1 MTETRNVG
9 ENGLIMTTCKCR
21 ENANNLVMTRKFYN
35 ERIRDAV
42 VNGRKDA
49 VEEVLELLEVHKN
62 LWFSQSL
69 AIGSGAF
76 WGNKAATAQALIQ
89 EIRKRNNVGN

>member
-1 MTETRNVG
+1 
-9 ENGLIMTTCKCR
+9 MTTCKCR
-21 ENANNLVMTRKFYN
+21 ENNSNLVMTRNFFN

-49 VEEVLELLEVHKN
+49 IEEVLELLEVHKN

-69 AIGSGAF
+69 AIGSGTF
-76 WGNKAATAQALIQ
+76 WKNKAQTTESLIA
-89 EIRKRNNVGN
+89 EIRKRNNV

>member
-1 MTETRNVG
+1 MSEVG

-21 ENANNLVMTRKFYN
+21 ENTKNLVMTRNYFE
-35 ERIRDAV
+35 ERIAD
-42 VNGRKDA
+42 NILHGRKEA
-49 VEEVLELLEVHKN
+49 IEEVLELLEVHKN

-76 WGNKAATAQALIQ
+76 WSNKAQTTQTLIS
-89 EIRKRNNVGN
+89 EIRKRHNV

>member
-1 MTETRNVG
+1 MTGQVG

-21 ENANNLVMTRKFYN
+21 ENTKNLVMTRNYFE
-35 ERIRDAV
+35 ERIAD
-42 VNGRKDA
+42 NIKHGRKEA
-49 VEEVLELLEVHKN
+49 IEEVLELLEVHKN

-76 WGNKAATAQALIQ
+76 WSNKAQTTQTLIS
-89 EIRKRNNVGN
+89 EIRKRHNV

>member
-1 MTETRNVG
+1 MSEVG

-21 ENANNLVMTRKFYN
+21 ENTKNLVMTRNYFE
-35 ERIRDAV
+35 ERIAD
-42 VNGRKDA
+42 NILHGRKEA
-49 VEEVLELLEVHKN
+49 IAEVLELLEVHKN

-76 WGNKAATAQALIQ
+76 WSNKAQTTQTLIS
-89 EIRKRNNVGN
+89 EIRKRHNV

>member
-1 MTETRNVG
+1 MSEVG

-21 ENANNLVMTRKFYN
+21 ENTKNLVMTRNYFE
-35 ERIRDAV
+35 ERIAD
-42 VNGRKDA
+42 NILHGRKEA
-49 VEEVLELLEVHKN
+49 IAEVLELLEVHKN

-76 WGNKAATAQALIQ
+76 WSNKAQTTQTLIN
-89 EIRKRNNVGN
+89 EIRKRHNV

>member
-1 MTETRNVG
+1 MSEVG
-9 ENGLIMTTCKCR
+9 QGALVMTTCKCR
-21 ENANNLVMTRKFYN
+21 ENTNNMVMTRNFYN

-49 VEEVLELLEVHKN
+49 IEEVLELLEVHKN
-62 LWFSQSL
+62 TWFSQSL

-89 EIRKRNNVGN
+89 EIRKRHNV